1 LGEYKKRHNIYIS
14 NSGCGIY
21 RYVKKGVLEMRLS
34 KVLEALGG
42 SLKKYVND
50 ADPELSG
57 IQMDSRKVKP
67 GDLFVAITGF
77 QIDGHKFIDEA
88 IDNGAAAVIGENE
101 LNLAVPY
108 IQVFDS
114 RLALGRA
121 ASEFYQHP
129 SRKHTVIGITGTNGK
144 TTVSYILKH
153 ILEYAGKSC
162 SLLGTVSYIINNEV
176 YKPSNTT
183 PDALQ
188 IQELISKSNDEFV
201 VLEVSSHALKQYRIE
216 GLELDYG
223 LFTNLSHDH
232 LDYHPTIEDY
242 FEAKTLMY
250 NYMKKDGS
258 AVVSRLG
265 EWGDKLTGILSAKGI
280 PVYSIGYDDSHDLK
294 IEDINLNGETRFEIN
309 MGGITYPL
317 TFPSPGLHNVYN
329 AAMAFLTAMKIGISP
344 DLIAE
349 ALKTFPGVP
358 GRFEMI
364 SHPEGATFIVD
375 YAHTKDAIEYCLQA
389 AQEHEAV
396 KIKHIF
402 GFRGERDKTKREH
415 MVKASAA
422 MSDEFTL
429 TFDDLNGISEEEMAS
444 ELKELNE
451 RFGMNKGRVIT
462 DRTLAIRSAWENA
475 RMGEWILITGKGPEE
490 YQSMYELPTS
500 SDKETL
506 LYLQKLQNKAKV
518 IG

>member
-1 LGEYKKRHNIYIS
+1 
-14 NSGCGIY
+14 
-21 RYVKKGVLEMRLS
+21 MRLS

-42 SLKKYVND
+42 SLKKYIND
-50 ADPELSG
+50 ADPDLAG

-67 GDLFVAITGF
+67 GDLFVAISGY
-77 QIDGHKFIDEA
+77 QIDGHQFIQEA

-101 LNLAVPY
+101 LEIAVPY

-121 ASEFYQHP
+121 ASAYYQHP

-153 ILEYAGKSC
+153 ILEHAGKSC

-188 IQELISKSNDEFV
+188 IQELMANSNDEFV

-250 NYMKKDGS
+250 NYMKQEGS
-258 AVVSRLG
+258 AVVSMLT
-265 EWGDKLTGILSAKGI
+265 EWGEKLTDLLSAKEI
-280 PVYSIGYDDSHDLK
+280 PVYSMGNNETDDLK
-294 IEDINLNGETRFEIN
+294 IGDIKLNGATRFEVK
-309 MGGITYPL
+309 MGGIVYPL

-329 AAMAFLTAMKIGISP
+329 AAMAFLTAIKIGIHP
-344 DLIAE
+344 DVITD

-364 SHPEGATFIVD
+364 SHPEGATFIID

-389 AQEHEAV
+389 AQEHDAV

-422 MSDEFTL
+422 MSDEFIL
-429 TFDDLNGISEEEMAS
+429 TFDDLNGVSEDEMED

-451 RFGMNKGRVIT
+451 RFGMNKGKVIT
-462 DRTLAIRSAWENA
+462 DRTIAIQEAWESA
-475 RMGEWILITGKGPEE
+475 GMGEWILITGKGPEE
-490 YQSMYELPTS
+490 YQTIYGLPTS
-500 SDKETL
+500 SDKDTL
-506 LYLQKLQNKAKV
+506 LYLQKQQDKEKI

>member
-1 LGEYKKRHNIYIS
+1 
-14 NSGCGIY
+14 
-21 RYVKKGVLEMRLS
+21 MRLS

-42 SLKKYVND
+42 CTKNYMNEKDS
-50 ADPELSG
+50 ELFG
-57 IQMDSRKVKP
+57 IQMDSRKIKP

-77 QIDGHKFIDEA
+77 QMDGHQFIDEA
-88 IDNGAAAVIGENE
+88 IAKGAAAVIGEND
-101 LNLAVPY
+101 LQLSVPY
-108 IQVFDS
+108 IQVNDS

-121 ASEFYQHP
+121 ASSFYNNP
-129 SRKHTVIGITGTNGK
+129 SLKHTVIGVTGTNGK

-153 ILEYAGKSC
+153 ILEHAGKSC
-162 SLLGTVSYIINNEV
+162 SLLGTVSYIINDEV

-188 IQELISKSNDEFV
+188 IQELIAKSKDEFV

-242 FEAKTLMY
+242 FEAKTMMY
-250 NYMKKDGS
+250 DYMKPDG
-258 AVVSRLG
+258 AAIVSQLSQ
-265 EWGDKLTGILSAKGI
+265 WGNELAELLIGKQI
-280 PVYSIGYDDSHDLK
+280 PVYSIGYDDIHNLK
-294 IEDINLNGETRFEIN
+294 IGEIKLNGQTKFDI
-309 MGGITYPL
+309 ILDDVFYSL

-329 AAMAFLTAMKIGISP
+329 AAMAFLTAVKIGIDPEVIIS
-344 DLIAE
+344 
-349 ALKTFPGVP
+349 ALESFPGVP

-364 SHPEGATFIVD
+364 PHPEGATFIVD

-389 AQEHEAV
+389 AKEHDAV
-396 KIKHIF
+396 KVKHIF
-402 GFRGERDKTKREH
+402 GFRGERDKSKREH
-415 MVKASAA
+415 MIKASARL
-422 MSDEFTL
+422 SDEFIL
-429 TFDDLNGISEEEMAS
+429 TFDDLNGVSEEEMLE

-451 RFGMNKGRVIT
+451 KFGRNKGQIIA
-462 DRTLAIRSAWENA
+462 DRTIAIQNAWKTA
-475 RMGEWILITGKGPEE
+475 KKGEWILITGKGPEE
-490 YQSMYELPTS
+490 YQSMYELPST

-506 LYLQKLQNKAKV
+506 LYLQKNMNKEQA

>member
-1 LGEYKKRHNIYIS
+1 
-14 NSGCGIY
+14 
-21 RYVKKGVLEMRLS
+21 MRLS

-42 SLKKYVND
+42 SLKKYIND
-50 ADPELSG
+50 ADPELTG
-57 IQMDSRKVKP
+57 IEMDSRKVKP
-67 GDLFVAITGF
+67 GDLFVAISGF
-77 QIDGHKFIDEA
+77 QIDGHQFIQEA
-88 IDNGAAAVIGENE
+88 IEKGAAAVIGENE
-101 LNLAVPY
+101 LELAVPY

-121 ASEFYQHP
+121 ASTYYQHP

-153 ILEYAGKSC
+153 ILEHAGKSC

-188 IQELISKSNDEFV
+188 IQELMAASNDEFV

-250 NYMKKDGS
+250 NYMKQEGS
-258 AVVSRLG
+258 AVVSMLT
-265 EWGDKLTGILSAKGI
+265 EWGEKLADLLSAKEI
-280 PVYSIGYDDSHDLK
+280 PVYSMGNHETDDLK
-294 IEDINLNGETRFEIN
+294 IEDIRLNGATRFDVK
-309 MGGITYPL
+309 MGGIVYTL
-317 TFPSPGLHNVYN
+317 SFPSPGLHNVYN
-329 AAMAFLTAMKIGISP
+329 AAMAFLTAIKIGIHP
-344 DLIAE
+344 DVIID

-364 SHPEGATFIVD
+364 SHPEGATFIID
-375 YAHTKDAIEYCLQA
+375 YAHTQDALEYCLHA
-389 AQEHEAV
+389 AQEHDAV

-415 MVKASAA
+415 MVKTSAA
-422 MSDEFTL
+422 MSDEFIL
-429 TFDDLNGISEEEMAS
+429 TFDDLNGVSEDEMEN

-462 DRTLAIRSAWENA
+462 DRTIAIQEAWENA
-475 RMGEWILITGKGPEE
+475 GMGEWVLITGKGPEE
-490 YQSMYELPTS
+490 YQTIYELPAS

-506 LYLQKLQNKAKV
+506 LYLQKQQDKEKI

>member
-1 LGEYKKRHNIYIS
+1 
-14 NSGCGIY
+14 
-21 RYVKKGVLEMRLS
+21 MRLS
-34 KVLEALGG
+34 KVLEALDGCI
-42 SLKKYVND
+42 KKTRNEG
-50 ADPELSG
+50 DPDLAG

-77 QIDGHKFIDEA
+77 QIDGHQFIEEA
-88 IDNGAAAVIGENE
+88 LEKGASAVIGEIE
-101 LNLAVPY
+101 LDLEVPY
-108 IQVFDS
+108 VQVMDS

-121 ASEFYQHP
+121 ASVFYNHP

-144 TTVSYILKH
+144 TTVAYILKH
-153 ILEYAGKSC
+153 ILEHAGKSC
-162 SLLGTVSYIINNEV
+162 SLLGTVSYMINDEV

-188 IQELISKSNDEFV
+188 IQELIAKSNDDFV

-250 NYMKKDGS
+250 NYMKPNG
-258 AVVSRLG
+258 AGIVSRLS
-265 EWGDKLTGILSAKGI
+265 EWGDELTRMLAVKEV
-280 PVYSIGYDDSHDLK
+280 PVYSIGYDEGNDLE
-294 IEDINLNGETRFEIN
+294 IQDITLNGQTKFDIKL
-309 MGGITYPL
+309 GDAVYAV

-329 AAMAFLTAMKIGISP
+329 AAMAFLTAVKIGIRPEVVS
-344 DLIAE
+344 A
-349 ALKTFPGVP
+349 ALKSFPGVP

-375 YAHTKDAIEYCLQA
+375 YAHTEDAIEYCLQA
-389 AQEHEAV
+389 AKEHNAA

-402 GFRGERDKTKREH
+402 GFRGDRDKSKREP
-415 MVKASAA
+415 MVKASA
-422 MSDEFTL
+422 MLSDEFIL
-429 TFDDLNGISEEEMAS
+429 TFDDLNGVPPEEM
-444 ELKELNE
+444 LKELQQLNDK
-451 RFGMNKGRVIT
+451 FGSNKGRIIT
-462 DRTLAIRSAWENA
+462 DRTLAIQMAWENA
-475 RMGEWILITGKGPEE
+475 KNGEWVLITGKGPEK
-490 YQSMYELPTS
+490 YQTNYELPAS

-506 LYLQKLQNKAKV
+506 LYLQSLNSKEKV

>member
-1 LGEYKKRHNIYIS
+1 
-14 NSGCGIY
+14 
-21 RYVKKGVLEMRLS
+21 MRLT
-34 KVLEALGG
+34 KVLDALGG
-42 SLKKYVND
+42 SLKKYIDD

-101 LNLAVPY
+101 LDIAAPY

-121 ASEFYQHP
+121 ASAFYQNP

-153 ILEYAGKSC
+153 ILEHAGKSC

-188 IQELISKSNDEFV
+188 IQELMSKSNDEFV

-250 NYMKKDGS
+250 NYMKKEGA

-265 EWGDKLTGILSAKGI
+265 EWGDKLASMLSAKEI
-280 PVYSIGYDDSHDLK
+280 PVYSIGYDDFHDLK
-294 IEDINLNGETRFEIN
+294 IEDIKLNGETRFELK
-309 MGGITYPL
+309 MKGITYSL

-329 AAMAFLTAMKIGISP
+329 AAMAFLTAVKIGISP
-344 DLIAE
+344 ELITE

-364 SHPEGATFIVD
+364 PHPEGATFIID

-396 KIKHIF
+396 RVKHIF
-402 GFRGERDKTKREH
+402 GFRGDRDKTKREH

-429 TFDDLNGISEEEMAS
+429 TFDDLNGISEEEMAD
-444 ELKELNE
+444 ELRQLNE

-462 DRTLAIRSAWENA
+462 DRTMAIRDAWENA
-475 RMGEWILITGKGPEE
+475 QNGEWILITGKGPEE
-490 YQSMYELPTS
+490 YQSVYALPTT

-506 LYLQKLQNKAKV
+506 LYLQKQQNKEKV

>member
-1 LGEYKKRHNIYIS
+1 LT
-14 NSGCGIY
+14 
-21 RYVKKGVLEMRLS
+21 

-42 SLKKYVND
+42 SVKKYKND
-50 ADPELSG
+50 ADPVLTG

-67 GDLFVAITGF
+67 GDLFVAIKGF
-77 QIDGHKFIDEA
+77 QIDGHKFITQA
-88 IDNGAAAVIGENE
+88 MDNGAAAVIGENE
-101 LNLAVPY
+101 LELEIPY

-114 RLALGRA
+114 RQALGRA
-121 ASEFYQHP
+121 ASAFYDHP
-129 SRKHTVIGITGTNGK
+129 SRNHTVIGVTGTNGK
-144 TTVSYILKH
+144 TTVSYILRH
-153 ILEYAGKSC
+153 ILESAGKSC

-188 IQELISKSNDEFV
+188 IQELIYKSKDEFV

-250 NYMKKDGS
+250 NYMKKEGS

-265 EWGDKLTGILSAKGI
+265 EWGDKLSSILRAKDI
-280 PVYSIGYDDSHDLK
+280 PVYSLGYDDCHDLK
-294 IEDINLNGETRFEIN
+294 IEDIKLNGETRFDIK

-329 AAMAFLTAMKIGISP
+329 AALAFLTAVKIGISP
-344 DLIAE
+344 DAITE

-389 AQEHEAV
+389 AHEHEAV
-396 KIKHIF
+396 KVKHIF

-429 TFDDLNGISEEEMAS
+429 TFDDLNGISEDEMA
-444 ELKELNE
+444 KELQDLNV
-451 RFGMNKGRVIT
+451 RFGKNKGKVIT
-462 DRTLAIRSAWENA
+462 DRTLAIQNAWENA
-475 RMGEWILITGKGPEE
+475 QSGEWILITGKGPEE
-490 YQSMYELPTS
+490 YQSMYELPTTT
-500 SDKETL
+500 DKETL
-506 LYLQKLQNKAKV
+506 LYLKKMQNKEKI

>member
-1 LGEYKKRHNIYIS
+1 
-14 NSGCGIY
+14 
-21 RYVKKGVLEMRLS
+21 MRLT
-34 KVLEALGG
+34 KVLEGLDS
-42 SLKKYVND
+42 SLKKYRND
-50 ADPELSG
+50 ADPDLSG

-77 QIDGHKFIDEA
+77 QIDSHKFIDEA

-101 LNLAVPY
+101 LDFSVPY

-121 ASEFYQHP
+121 ASAFYQYP
-129 SRKHTVIGITGTNGK
+129 SRKHKVIGITGTNGK

-153 ILEYAGKSC
+153 ILEHAGKSC

-188 IQELISKSNDEFV
+188 IQELISKSDDEFV

-242 FEAKTLMY
+242 FEAKTMMY
-250 NYMKKDGS
+250 NYMKKEGS

-265 EWGDKLTGILSAKGI
+265 KWGDRLARILKAKKI
-280 PVYSIGYDDSHDLK
+280 PVYSIGYDEIHDLK
-294 IEDINLNGETRFEIN
+294 IDDIRMNEAGRFDVQ

-329 AAMAFLTAMKIGISP
+329 AAMAFLTAVEIGIAP
-344 DLIAE
+344 DVITE
-349 ALKTFPGVP
+349 ALKSFPGVP

-396 KIKHIF
+396 RVKHIF

-415 MVKASAA
+415 MVKTSAA

-429 TFDDLNGISEEEMAS
+429 TFDDLNGISEEEMTN
-444 ELKELNE
+444 ELKELNDV
-451 RFGMNKGRVIT
+451 FGMNKGSVIT
-462 DRTLAIRSAWENA
+462 DRTLAIKEAWDNA
-475 RMGEWILITGKGPEE
+475 KSGEWILITGKGPEE
-490 YQSMYELPTS
+490 YQSMYQLPAS

-506 LYLQKLQNKAKV
+506 LYLKKLNKQERV

>member
-1 LGEYKKRHNIYIS
+1 
-14 NSGCGIY
+14 
-21 RYVKKGVLEMRLS
+21 MRLS
-34 KVLEALGG
+34 KVLYALGCCI
-42 SLKKYVND
+42 KKIQSHED
-50 ADPELSG
+50 SDLAG

-77 QIDGHKFIDEA
+77 QMDGHKFIEEA
-88 IDNGAAAVIGENE
+88 LEKGASAVIGEHD
-101 LNLAVPY
+101 LNLVVPY
-108 IQVFDS
+108 IQVMDS

-121 ASEFYQHP
+121 ASVFYNHP

-153 ILEYAGKSC
+153 ILEHAGKTC
-162 SLLGTVSYIINNEV
+162 SLLGTVSYIINDEV

-188 IQELISKSNDEFV
+188 IQELIAKSNDEFV

-250 NYMKKDGS
+250 NYLKPEG
-258 AVVSRLG
+258 AAIISRLS
-265 EWGDKLTGILSAKGI
+265 EWGDELANLLAAREV
-280 PVYSIGYDDSHDLK
+280 PVFSIGYNEGHTLE
-294 IEDINLNGETRFEIN
+294 IQNITLNGQTRFDIELD
-309 MGGITYPL
+309 GATYSV

-329 AAMAFLTAMKIGISP
+329 AAMAFLTAIKIGIKPEVIIS
-344 DLIAE
+344 
-349 ALKTFPGVP
+349 ALNSFPGVP

-364 SHPEGATFIVD
+364 PHPDGATFIVD
-375 YAHTKDAIEYCLQA
+375 YAHTEDAIEYCLQA
-389 AQEHEAV
+389 AKEHNASR
-396 KIKHIF
+396 IKHIF
-402 GFRGERDKTKREH
+402 GFRGDRDKTKREH
-415 MVKASAA
+415 MIKASA
-422 MSDEFTL
+422 MLSDEFIL
-429 TFDDLNGISEEEMAS
+429 TFDDLNGVPPEDM
-444 ELKELNE
+444 LRELNE
-451 RFGMNKGRVIT
+451 LNEQFGMSKGHIIT
-462 DRTLAIRSAWENA
+462 DRTLAIQFAWENA
-475 RMGEWILITGKGPEE
+475 KKGEWILITGKGPEE
-490 YQSMYELPTS
+490 YQTAYELPAT

-506 LYLQKLQNKAKV
+506 FYLDSLKNIEKV

>member
-1 LGEYKKRHNIYIS
+1 MK
-14 NSGCGIY
+14 
-21 RYVKKGVLEMRLS
+21 LS

-42 SLKKYVND
+42 CLKKYQND
-50 ADPELSG
+50 TDPEVGG
-57 IQMDSRKVKP
+57 IQMDSRKVKQ
-67 GDLFVAITGF
+67 GDLFVAIDGF

-88 IDNGAAAVIGENE
+88 LEKGAVAVIGENE
-101 LNLAVPY
+101 LRLSVPY

-121 ASEFYQHP
+121 ASAFYNHP
-129 SRKHTVIGITGTNGK
+129 SRKHTVIGVTGTNGK

-153 ILEYAGKSC
+153 ILEQAGKSC
-162 SLLGTVSYIINNEV
+162 SLLGTVSYVINNEV

-188 IQELISKSNDEFV
+188 IQELIAKSDDEFI

-242 FEAKTLMY
+242 FEAKTMMY
-250 NYMKKDGS
+250 NYMKPQGT
-258 AVVSRLG
+258 AVVSRLSK
-265 EWGDKLTGILSAKGI
+265 WGDELADILAAKEI
-280 PVYSIGYDDSHDLK
+280 PVYSIGYDDSFDLR
-294 IEDINLNGETRFEIN
+294 IMDIKLNGETRFEIKI
-309 MGGITYPL
+309 GGVIYPL

-329 AAMAFLTAMKIGISP
+329 AAMAFLTATKIGIST
-344 DLIAE
+344 DVITE
-349 ALKTFPGVP
+349 ALKSFPGVP

-389 AQEHEAV
+389 AKEHKAV
-396 KIKHIF
+396 KITHIF
-402 GFRGERDKTKREH
+402 GFRGERDKTKRED

-422 MSDEFTL
+422 MSDEIIL
-429 TFDDLNGISEEEMAS
+429 TFDDLNGIPEDEMIA
-444 ELKELNE
+444 ELTELNE
-451 RFGMNKGRVIT
+451 RFGRNKGRVIT
-462 DRTLAIRSAWENA
+462 DRTLAIRDAWENVQE
-475 RMGEWILITGKGPEE
+475 GDWVLITGKGPEE
-490 YQSMYELPTS
+490 YKTNYKLPTS

-506 LYLQKLQNKAKV
+506 MYLQKLHNKEQV
-518 IG
+518 TG

>member
-1 LGEYKKRHNIYIS
+1 
-14 NSGCGIY
+14 
-21 RYVKKGVLEMRLS
+21 MRLS
-34 KVLEALGG
+34 TVLDALGG
-42 SLKKYVND
+42 CIKKIRND
-50 ADPELSG
+50 EDPILAG

-77 QIDGHKFIDEA
+77 QMDGHQFIEEA
-88 IDNGAAAVIGENE
+88 LEKGASAVIGENE
-101 LNLAVPY
+101 LDIAVPY
-108 IQVFDS
+108 VQVMDS

-121 ASEFYQHP
+121 ASLFHNHP

-153 ILEYAGKSC
+153 ILEHAGKSC

-188 IQELISKSNDEFV
+188 IQELMAKSNDEFV

-250 NYMKKDGS
+250 NYMKPSG
-258 AVVSRLG
+258 AAIVSRLS
-265 EWGDKLTGILSAKGI
+265 EWGDELSRLLAVKEI
-280 PVYSIGYDDSHDLK
+280 PVYSFGYDEGHDLK
-294 IEDINLNGETRFEIN
+294 IQDITLNGQTRFDIKLGEIV
-309 MGGITYPL
+309 YSV

-329 AAMAFLTAMKIGISP
+329 AAMAFLTAVKIGIKP
-344 DLIAE
+344 EVILA
-349 ALKTFPGVP
+349 ALNSFPGVP

-375 YAHTKDAIEYCLQA
+375 YAHTEDAIEYCLHA
-389 AQEHEAV
+389 AKEHNAT

-402 GFRGERDKTKREH
+402 GFRGDRDKSKREH
-415 MVKASAA
+415 MIKASA
-422 MSDEFTL
+422 MLSDEFIL
-429 TFDDLNGISEEEMAS
+429 TFDDLNGVAPAEMCR
-444 ELKELNE
+444 ELKELNDK
-451 RFGMNKGRVIT
+451 FGRNKGQIIT
-462 DRTLAIRSAWENA
+462 DRTLAIQFAWENA
-475 RMGEWILITGKGPEE
+475 KKGEWILITGKGPEE
-490 YQSMYELPTS
+490 YQSVYELPAS

-506 LYLQKLQNKAKV
+506 FYLQKLKNKEKV

>member
-1 LGEYKKRHNIYIS
+1 
-14 NSGCGIY
+14 
-21 RYVKKGVLEMRLS
+21 MRLT

-42 SLKKYVND
+42 SVKKYKND
-50 ADPELSG
+50 ADPVLTG

-67 GDLFVAITGF
+67 GDLFVAIKGF
-77 QIDGHKFIDEA
+77 QIDGHKFITQA
-88 IDNGAAAVIGENE
+88 MDNGAAAVIGENE
-101 LNLAVPY
+101 LELEIPY

-114 RLALGRA
+114 RQALGRA
-121 ASEFYQHP
+121 ASAFYDHP
-129 SRKHTVIGITGTNGK
+129 SRNHTVIGVTGTNGK
-144 TTVSYILKH
+144 TTVSYILRH
-153 ILEYAGKSC
+153 ILESAGKSC

-188 IQELISKSNDEFV
+188 IQELIYKSKDEFV

-250 NYMKKDGS
+250 NYMKKEGS

-265 EWGDKLTGILSAKGI
+265 EWGDKLSSILRAKDI
-280 PVYSIGYDDSHDLK
+280 PVYSLGYDDCHDLK
-294 IEDINLNGETRFEIN
+294 IEDIKLNGETRFDIK

-329 AAMAFLTAMKIGISP
+329 AALAFLTAVKIGISP
-344 DLIAE
+344 DAITE

-389 AQEHEAV
+389 AHEHEAV
-396 KIKHIF
+396 KVKHIF

-429 TFDDLNGISEEEMAS
+429 TFDDLNGISEDEMA
-444 ELKELNE
+444 KELQDLNV
-451 RFGMNKGRVIT
+451 RFGKNKGKVIT
-462 DRTLAIRSAWENA
+462 DRTLAIQNAWENA
-475 RMGEWILITGKGPEE
+475 QSGEWILITGKGPEE
-490 YQSMYELPTS
+490 YQSMYELPTTT
-500 SDKETL
+500 DKETL
-506 LYLQKLQNKAKV
+506 LYLKKMQNKEKI

>member
-1 LGEYKKRHNIYIS
+1 
-14 NSGCGIY
+14 
-21 RYVKKGVLEMRLS
+21 MRLS

-42 SLKKYVND
+42 SLKKYID
-50 ADPELSG
+50 EADPELTG
-57 IQMDSRKVKP
+57 IQMDSRKVNP
-67 GDLFVAITGF
+67 GDLFVAISGF
-77 QIDGHKFIDEA
+77 QIDGHRFIQEA
-88 IDNGAAAVIGENE
+88 IDKGAAAVIGENE
-101 LNLAVPY
+101 LELNVPY

-121 ASEFYQHP
+121 ASAFYHHP
-129 SRKHTVIGITGTNGK
+129 SRRHTVIGITGTNGK

-153 ILEYAGKSC
+153 ILEHAGRSC

-188 IQELISKSNDEFV
+188 IQELMAKSNDEFV

-223 LFTNLSHDH
+223 LFTNLAHDH

-250 NYMKKDGS
+250 NYMKPDGS
-258 AVVSRLG
+258 AIVSRLS
-265 EWGDKLTGILSAKGI
+265 EWGDMLADILKAKEI
-280 PVYSIGYDDSHDLK
+280 PVYSMGSDGNYDLN
-294 IEDINLNGETRFEIN
+294 IEDIRLNGETRFEVQ
-309 MGGITYPL
+309 MGGVVYPL
-317 TFPSPGLHNVYN
+317 TFPSPGQHNVYN
-329 AAMAFLTAMKIGISP
+329 AAMAFLTAIKIGISP
-344 DLIAE
+344 EVITD

-375 YAHTKDAIEYCLQA
+375 YAHTEDALEYCLHA
-389 AQEHEAV
+389 AQEHDAV

-415 MVKASAA
+415 MVKTSAA
-422 MSDEFTL
+422 MSDEFIL
-429 TFDDLNGISEEEMAS
+429 TFDDLNGVSEVDMEN

-451 RFGMNKGRVIT
+451 RFGMNKGSVIT
-462 DRTLAIRSAWENA
+462 DRTLAIQYAWENA
-475 RMGEWILITGKGPEE
+475 NMGEWILITGKGPEE
-490 YQSMYELPTS
+490 YQSLYELPAS
-500 SDKETL
+500 SDKDTL
-506 LYLQKLQNKAKV
+506 LYLQKQHGKEKI

>member
-1 LGEYKKRHNIYIS
+1 
-14 NSGCGIY
+14 
-21 RYVKKGVLEMRLS
+21 MRLT

-42 SLKKYVND
+42 SVKKYKND
-50 ADPELSG
+50 ADPVLTG

-67 GDLFVAITGF
+67 GDLFVAIKGF
-77 QIDGHKFIDEA
+77 QIDGHKFITQA
-88 IDNGAAAVIGENE
+88 MDNGAAAVIGENE
-101 LNLAVPY
+101 LELEIPY

-114 RLALGRA
+114 RQALGRA
-121 ASEFYQHP
+121 ASAFYDHP
-129 SRKHTVIGITGTNGK
+129 SRNHTVIGVTGTNGK
-144 TTVSYILKH
+144 TTVSYILRH
-153 ILEYAGKSC
+153 ILESAGKSC

-188 IQELISKSNDEFV
+188 IQELISKSKDEFV

-250 NYMKKDGS
+250 NYMKKEGS

-265 EWGDKLTGILSAKGI
+265 EWGDKLSSILRAKDI
-280 PVYSIGYDDSHDLK
+280 PVYSLGYDDCHDLK
-294 IEDINLNGETRFEIN
+294 IEDIKLNGETRFDIK

-329 AAMAFLTAMKIGISP
+329 AALAFLTAVKIGISP
-344 DLIAE
+344 DAITE

-389 AQEHEAV
+389 AHEHEAV
-396 KIKHIF
+396 KVKHIF

-429 TFDDLNGISEEEMAS
+429 TFDDLNGISEDEMA
-444 ELKELNE
+444 KELQDLNV
-451 RFGMNKGRVIT
+451 RFGKNKGKVIT
-462 DRTLAIRSAWENA
+462 DRTLAIQNAWENA
-475 RMGEWILITGKGPEE
+475 QSGEWILITGKGPEE
-490 YQSMYELPTS
+490 YQSMYELPTTT
-500 SDKETL
+500 DKETL
-506 LYLQKLQNKAKV
+506 LYLKKMQNKEKI

>member
-1 LGEYKKRHNIYIS
+1 
-14 NSGCGIY
+14 
-21 RYVKKGVLEMRLS
+21 MRLT

-42 SLKKYVND
+42 SVKKYKND
-50 ADPELSG
+50 TDPFLTG

-67 GDLFVAITGF
+67 GDLFVAIKGF
-77 QIDGHKFIDEA
+77 QIDGHKFITQA
-88 IDNGAAAVIGENE
+88 MDNGARAVIGENE
-101 LNLAVPY
+101 LELEVPY

-114 RLALGRA
+114 RQALGRA
-121 ASEFYQHP
+121 ASEFYDHP
-129 SRKHTVIGITGTNGK
+129 SRNHTVIGVTGTNGK
-144 TTVSYILKH
+144 TTVSYILRH
-153 ILEYAGKSC
+153 ILESAGKSC

-188 IQELISKSNDEFV
+188 IQELISKSKDEFV

-250 NYMKKDGS
+250 NYMKKEGS

-265 EWGDKLTGILSAKGI
+265 EWGDKLSSILNAKDI
-280 PVYSIGYDDSHDLK
+280 PVYSLGYDDSHDLK
-294 IEDINLNGETRFEIN
+294 IEDIKLNGQTRFDIK

-329 AAMAFLTAMKIGISP
+329 AALAFLTAVKIGISP
-344 DLIAE
+344 DVITE
-349 ALKTFPGVP
+349 ALKSFPGVP

-402 GFRGERDKTKREH
+402 GFRGERDETKREH

-429 TFDDLNGISEEEMAS
+429 TFDDLNGISEEEMA
-444 ELKELNE
+444 KELQDLNV
-451 RFGMNKGRVIT
+451 RFGKNKGKVIT
-462 DRTLAIRSAWENA
+462 DRTMAIRNAWENA
-475 RMGEWILITGKGPEE
+475 QSGEWILITGKGPEE
-490 YQSMYELPTS
+490 YQSMYKLPTS
-500 SDKETL
+500 TDKETL
-506 LYLQKLQNKAKV
+506 LYLKKMQNKEKV